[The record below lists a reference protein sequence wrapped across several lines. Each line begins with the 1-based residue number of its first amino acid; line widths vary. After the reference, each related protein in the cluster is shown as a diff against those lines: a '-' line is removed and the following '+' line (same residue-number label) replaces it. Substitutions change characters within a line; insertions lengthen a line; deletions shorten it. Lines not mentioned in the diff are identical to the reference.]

1 MNIDEMMM
9 QKRCVDKMIQ
19 DIVVIYPNGAYR
31 IEKRI
36 EQDISGICGRH
47 GELGKQTQQ
56 KHLLQF
62 NAEEI
67 MRILCFLLHEKAC
80 MAEAVST
87 CQKETNQEIVKIYA
101 DKYSCEILEIQ
112 EAYLSQI
119 SRLYQRPS
127 GQKIQ
132 KTEGGC
138 KVIETRTSKIDRA
151 LIDTLY
157 RKCSQ
162 TCQDLQR
169 EKEECGRIE
178 IDYEP
183 AIDYT
188 SHEFLGLDARLRKL
202 AQKEVILC
210 LEHKKIIRG

>member
-1 MNIDEMMM
+1 MDIDEMMM
-9 QKRCVDKMIQ
+9 QRRCVDKMIQ
-19 DIVVIYPNGAYR
+19 DIMVIYPNGAYR
-31 IEKRI
+31 VEKSI
-36 EQDISGICGRH
+36 GQDVSGICGRH
-47 GELGKQTQQ
+47 GELDKQTQQ
-56 KHLLQF
+56 KPLLQF
-62 NAEEI
+62 NAEEV
-67 MRILCFLLHEKAC
+67 MRILCFLLHEKAR

-127 GQKIQ
+127 RQKKQ

-169 EKEECGRIE
+169 EKEECGKIE
-178 IDYEP
+178 IDYKP

-188 SHEFLGLDARLRKL
+188 QYDFLGLDACLRKL
-202 AQKEVILC
+202 AQKEG
-210 LEHKKIIRG
+210 IISGEEK